1 VRGVQQSRDLSPKI
15 ARLLASTADFR
26 GLAQHH
32 LGRLSSGG
40 GTEQLL
46 ETINEMRLTALL
58 GSRAI
63 ALAPGS
69 LGDSFAN
76 AVAETLATSR
86 ARSLALEA
94 FGIRVVEYLEA
105 AGIPALPLKGPFLA
119 KRLYG
124 DGGMRLVNDIDILV
138 ALEHTRKAA
147 ALIAEMGYV
156 GDDPPWIEGIPDL
169 HYVMRDPNRHLPRIE
184 LHWRIHWYEQEF
196 SRALLERSAPGSD
209 GLREARVEDELAA
222 LLLYYAR
229 DGFYGLR
236 MAADI
241 AGWWDA
247 FCGTKTSSPVLERH
261 WVDYPR
267 LRRPFCAAALAAQQ
281 VVGVPA
287 ASLLPDSAFA
297 EFRTRLA
304 VRLTNW
310 SQRGELDQL
319 AANVDLIDGLLT
331 PTDDLWRFLRRHAF
345 LNRTEIASVYDLGPA
360 DRARTA
366 IWQIVHGPKV
376 GVRYLL
382 GILGA
387 LLPRRARRPLRAS

>member
-1 VRGVQQSRDLSPKI
+1 VQQSGDLSLKI
-15 ARLLASTADFR
+15 ARLLASTAGFR
-26 GLAQHH
+26 GLAQRQ
-32 LGRLSSGG
+32 LGLLSSGG

-63 ALAPGS
+63 ALAPDS
-69 LGDSFAN
+69 LGDPFAD
-76 AVAETLATSR
+76 AVAETLATGR

-94 FGIRVVEYLEA
+94 FGIRVVEHLEA

-124 DGGMRLVNDIDILV
+124 DGGMRLVNDLDILV
-138 ALEHTRKAA
+138 ALEHTEKAA

-156 GDDPPWIEGIPDL
+156 GDDPPWVEGIPDL
-169 HYVMRDPNRHLPRIE
+169 HYVMRDPNRRLPRIE
-184 LHWRIHWYEQEF
+184 LHWRIHWYEQDF
-196 SRALLERSAPGSD
+196 SRALLERSVPGTD
-209 GLREARVEDELAA
+209 GPREARVDDELAA

-247 FCGTKTSSPVLERH
+247 FGGTKASDPLLESH
-261 WVDYPR
+261 WLDYPR
-267 LRRPFCAAALAAQQ
+267 LRRPLSAAALAAQQ

-287 ASLLPDSAFA
+287 GSLLPDAALA
-297 EFRTRLA
+297 EIRTRLA
-304 VRLTNW
+304 VRLANW
-310 SQRGELDQL
+310 SQQGELDQQ
-319 AANVDLIDGLLT
+319 AANVDLVDGLLA
-331 PTDDLWRFLRRHAF
+331 PTDDLGRFLQRHAF
-345 LNRTEIASVYDLGPA
+345 LSRTEIASVYGLGPA

-366 IWQIVHGPKV
+366 AWQVVHGPKV

-387 LLPRRARRPLRAS
+387 LLPRKAQRLSGS